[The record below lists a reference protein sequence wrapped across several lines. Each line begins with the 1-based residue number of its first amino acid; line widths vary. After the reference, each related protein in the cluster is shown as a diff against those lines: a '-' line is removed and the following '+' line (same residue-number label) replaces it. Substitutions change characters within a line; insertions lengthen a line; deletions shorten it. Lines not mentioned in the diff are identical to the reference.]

1 MIFNKIDTN
10 YYAVHQLEPYREY
23 VGHIS
28 WDYCYGGWEVYIKDN
43 VINKANINKLT
54 EFINSLE
61 EPLEGNE

>member
-1 MIFNKIDTN
+1 MIFNKIGIN
-10 YYAVHQLEPYREY
+10 YYSVHQLEPYREY

-28 WDYCYGGWEVYIKDN
+28 WDSGYGWWEVYIKDN
-43 VINKANINKLT
+43 VINKENLNKLT